1 MKNVSPDSNNI
12 RSQSSARS
20 SSVASSTTI
29 VSSPKFNKNSTRQD
43 PVPFEKKIPNSTS
56 NYLQAQAKELQGNLT
71 FEKLQ
76 SNCQNKIQNPLS
88 PSNLTN
94 PNSQVAKRV
103 SIQNNSRGRSYTR
116 TRSDFELGKSS
127 ERHNN
132 DADKMMKDYHRSLR
146 RRSNSNIRVNSGR
159 GCLVF

>member
-12 RSQSSARS
+12 RSQSSVRS

-29 VSSPKFNKNSTRQD
+29 VSSPKFSKTPTREG
-43 PVPFEKKIPNSTS
+43 PVPFEKKSPNFNNSAS
-56 NYLQAQAKELQGNLT
+56 NYLQAQAKELQENLKNLT
-71 FEKLQ
+71 FEKIKS
-76 SNCQNKIQNPLS
+76 SNFQNKIQNPLS

-116 TRSDFELGKSS
+116 TRSDF
-127 ERHNN
+127 
-132 DADKMMKDYHRSLR
+132 
-146 RRSNSNIRVNSGR
+146 
-159 GCLVF
+159 